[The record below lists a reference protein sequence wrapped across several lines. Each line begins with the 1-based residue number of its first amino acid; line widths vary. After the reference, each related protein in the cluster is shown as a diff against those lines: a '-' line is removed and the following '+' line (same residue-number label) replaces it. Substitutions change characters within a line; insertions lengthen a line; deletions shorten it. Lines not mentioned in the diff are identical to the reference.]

1 MKLYETRRF
10 KSFYETKDNVQFAH
24 TYWNTQKIRV
34 EVVDGDKIKTEE
46 ELQIELFI
54 KIQSPEVQ
62 ELDYYVKNLPPTDA
76 EEI

>member
-1 MKLYETRRF
+1 MKPEDL
-10 KSFYETKDNVQFAH
+10 KVFYETKDNVEFAH

-54 KIQSPEVQ
+54 KIKSPEVQ
-62 ELDYYVKNLPPTDA
+62 RLDSYIKNLPPTDA

>member
-1 MKLYETRRF
+1 MKPEDL
-10 KSFYETKDNVQFAH
+10 KVFYETKDNVEFAH

-34 EVVDGDKIKTEE
+34 KVVDGDKIKTKE

-54 KIQSPEVQ
+54 KIKSPEVQ
-62 ELDYYVKNLPPTDA
+62 ELHALLQNLPPTDA

>member
-1 MKLYETRRF
+1 MKPEDL
-10 KSFYETKDNVQFAH
+10 KVFYETKDNVEFAH

-34 EVVDGDKIKTEE
+34 KVVDGDKIKTKE

>member
-10 KSFYETKDNVQFAH
+10 KSFNYETKDNVQFAH
-24 TYWNTQKIRV
+24 TYWNTQNIRV
-34 EVVDGDKIKTEE
+34 EVVDGDKKKTKE

-62 ELDYYVKNLPPTDA
+62 ELDKLLKNLPPT